1 MLPMCSW
8 ARACA
13 SSITLDHS
21 QSTWSTY
28 ERWRRRERPI
38 CRSAWRQ
45 KTGTRPAKSRRSI
58 VTDAQKLVQEAIDRL
73 VESGVETGVQVAAYR
88 RGELVVDAV
97 AGVADAA
104 TGRPLTADTPIF
116 SASPGKN
123 MTSTAR
129 HGLAERGGVRYATPI
144 RRPW

>member
-21 QSTWSTY
+21 RSPWSTY
-28 ERWRRRERPI
+28 GRWRHQEPPI

-45 KTGTRPAKSRRSI
+45 TTGAQPAKSRRSI
-58 VTDAQKLVQEAIDRL
+58 VTGAQKQVQEAIDRL
-73 VESGVETGVQVAAYR
+73 IEARVETGVQVAAYR

-104 TGRPLTADTPIF
+104 TGRPLPADTPIF
-116 SASPGKN
+116 SASTGKGL
-123 MTSTAR
+123 TSSVS
-129 HGLAERGGVRYATPI
+129 HGLSDRGVLTY
-144 RRPW
+144 

>member
-73 VESGVETGVQVAAYR
+73 VEAGVETGVQVAAYR
-88 RGELVVDAV
+88 RGGLVVGAV
-97 AGVADAA
+97 PGVADAA
-104 TGRPLTADTPIF
+104 TGRPLPPHTPIF
-116 SASPGKN
+116 SAPTGKGI
-123 MTSTAR
+123 TPSGA
-129 HGLAERGGVRYATPI
+129 HLLAER
-144 RRPW
+144 